1 MTQLSVTGFLVAS
14 VLIEDDS
21 NRKEPLRVLGMDD
34 SGKNW
39 HTTKLAVE
47 AWSTKSRVRQS
58 RLSAKKKD
66 RYGSIFGTVYLG
78 DRNVS
83 LEQVAGGCAWCYRH
97 YARDVEREPMPGL

>member
-58 RLSAKKKD
+58 RLSAKKRIATGLSSAPFIWETATSALSRWRKAVP
-66 RYGSIFGTVYLG
+66 GTTG
-78 DRNVS
+78 TM
-83 LEQVAGGCAWCYRH
+83 
-97 YARDVEREPMPGL
+97 RET